1 MIRRLALLFP
11 VLMDGL
17 RNRSCPDRRRRA
29 GFGDYA
35 SYAAGR
41 EAELR
46 GRGAARAGQ
55 PLPPAQGA
63 SGAPLS
69 ALAPAPARPATGGAG
84 RPGDGLAQAEH
95 PEPAPAAAV
104 PAQASPAQI
113 SAAKSGA
120 AGPNLA
126 AYALAATQ
134 APGSAVYPR
143 GGIHLVSSEKA
154 CAGFVSPD
162 LAQIAFLEA
171 GGPEKDR
178 KNLDPDGDGFACGWD
193 PRSVRPCSKW
203 PSPRPISVTGA
214 RARGPSW
221 W

>member
-1 MIRRLALLFP
+1 MMRRLALLFP
-11 VLMDGL
+11 VLMVAACEPRL
-17 RNRSCPDRRRRA
+17 PDSA
-29 GFGDYA
+29 AGVGFGDYA

-46 GRGAARAGQ
+46 GQAQPAQGQ
-55 PLPPAQGA
+55 PIVPPAQAA

-69 ALAPAPARPATGGAG
+69 ALAPAPAAAPATPEAALGAEAMASL
-84 RPGDGLAQAEH
+84 GLNT
-95 PEPAPAAAV
+95 PEPAPAAAPV

-193 PRSVRPCSKW
+193 PRPF
-203 PSPRPISVTGA
+203 
-214 RARGPSW
+214 RAALQ
-221 W
+221 